1 MVSSR
6 PAALILGLAL
16 LGALFSSLGPAGG
29 AGEAWAQQVSSARFV
44 PTAPTAVP
52 ALPALQA
59 PLATSQSF
67 QPPGGAAVAPAVLG
81 TQPSA
86 RTPGGALDPSTPGTS
101 ANPATPTNPAN
112 PANHRAGAGLA
123 GRVLGNSSP
132 LAAAGV
138 YAYQLADLALYK
150 VVTDPQGNF
159 LFRDLPAGLYKI
171 IANKPG
177 FMPVVI
183 MVTRTTTKAYQFLEL
198 QLAQR
203 DARDAHDGI
212 PGARRS
218 GASRVSGHAA
228 DPADPEDFW
237 ALRARIPSDV
247 LRDIEIAEA
256 PESAG
261 LGPGTGTGTGPD
273 GGGGGSGQTPQRPE
287 GTTAKAARL
296 PGADGALPAGNAV
309 SSAALLQGSDGSGR
323 FHTEVQAMTGVAN
336 VAQVGAGQVSSG
348 KLGIEGRL
356 GPVQLGLS
364 GRYWQMSSD
373 SLLSGVSHSF
383 PGASADGKTSAVSLD
398 VQAGPGSRITV
409 ASLNNHLMPRII
421 GGPGEPRESREP
433 VGLDHYQVNWSQALG
448 ENSHSDFAAQY
459 TSESNYHRQSAID
472 PVGIPDASRTWRV
485 EGSYTT
491 GISEN
496 GSLQAGFR
504 FSERQLGLVPL
515 AATTPG
521 SLATPS
527 NAALAGGAAVTGG
540 AGPALS
546 PDHQTIDL
554 FARGGTRL
562 QPAFLVEYG
571 LYSTL
576 LDGSLSLT
584 PQGGL
589 VLQLGDGWQ
598 ARGSASHRVYQ
609 QNATNLDFLPALFKE
624 SDLCEQG
631 GKACYEL
638 NLSHHSGEDN
648 SVSFSALE
656 RVVGQTLRLYFSD
669 IVFDRL
675 ESLYLVPG
683 DRLPELRFVV
693 SHRISPQVRTSF
705 ESSLATGGGGTFI
718 AADGR
723 PYKNQ
728 VRYMVTSLDTRF
740 LNTATGVFLA
750 FHHLTQDLSPLGDP
764 ALPKPPGASA
774 GATGV
779 EFDRLQLML
788 SQDLNFLWN
797 LAAQWALQVN
807 MELSRGTAPYLASS
821 DTQLHRR
828 ILGGINV
835 KF

>member
-6 PAALILGLAL
+6 PAAWILGFAL
-16 LGALFSSLGPAGG
+16 LGALCSSLGPAGG
-29 AGEAWAQQVSSARFV
+29 AWAQQVSSARFV
-44 PTAPTAVP
+44 PIAPASPTTVP
-52 ALPALQA
+52 ALPAA
-59 PLATSQSF
+59 LAASQTF
-67 QPPGGAAVAPAVLG
+67 PPPAAAATPAVLG
-81 TQPSA
+81 TPSSMQA
-86 RTPGGALDPSTPGTS
+86 SGGAGAPGT
-101 ANPATPTNPAN
+101 AAAGAT
-112 PANHRAGAGLA
+112 NHRGGAGLA

-150 VVTDPQGNF
+150 VVTDPEGNF

-203 DARDAHDGI
+203 DARDAHDGT

-218 GASRVSGHAA
+218 GASQVSGHAA

-256 PESAG
+256 PESG
-261 LGPGTGTGTGPD
+261 QD
-273 GGGGGSGQTPQRPE
+273 GGSGAQTRPQ
-287 GTTAKAARL
+287 GTTAKAARP

-309 SSAALLQGSDGSGR
+309 SSAALSDGSGR

-373 SLLSGVSHSF
+373 SLLSGVSHSL

-409 ASLNNHLMPRII
+409 ASLNNHLMPRVMA
-421 GGPGEPRESREP
+421 GPGEPGASREA
-433 VGLDHYQVNWSQALG
+433 VGLDHYQVNWSQALS

-472 PVGIPDASRTWRV
+472 PVGIPDASRTWGV

-491 GISEN
+491 GISDN

-504 FSERQLGLVPL
+504 FSQRQLGLAPL
-515 AATTPG
+515 AATPG
-521 SLATPS
+521 SLTTPAS
-527 NAALAGGAAVTGG
+527 SAVSGGTTGTTITGG
-540 AGPALS
+540 PVPALS

-584 PQGGL
+584 PQGGV

-609 QNATNLDFLPALFKE
+609 QDATNLDFLPALFKE
-624 SDLCEQG
+624 SDLCAQG

-638 NLSHHSGEDN
+638 NLSHHSGDDN

-656 RVVGQTLRLYFSD
+656 RIVGQTLRLYFSD

-693 SHRISPQVRTSF
+693 SRRISPQVRTSF

-764 ALPKPPGASA
+764 ALKSPGASA
-774 GATGV
+774 AATGV

-828 ILGGINV
+828 ILGGIAV